1 MSQQEIFNNERFLVE
16 EKSFGELKKG
26 DFVYGANNE
35 PVEIVGVSEK
45 HMPES
50 MFEVE
55 TEDGVLNTSG
65 THLWYVVTENDR
77 NFHNERKIRAKK
89 IIPTLLKDKYVLR
102 TVESFANNEYKKD
115 ESIEITVV
123 DMLALM
129 FNSETLDFTDSRV
142 LDVASILDRIALSI
156 GVTTETNVEYRDL
169 QDSNDKEFQK
179 IDYYDARLFAQQI
192 LAISGLRKYR
202 KKYKVIVGQVVSTEK
217 MKELLDNGVD
227 VYIP

>member
-16 EKSFGELKKG
+16 EKNFGELKKG

-45 HMPES
+45 HVPET
-50 MFEVE
+50 MFEVK

-77 NFHNERKIRAKK
+77 NFHNERKNRAKK
-89 IIPTLLKDKYVLR
+89 IIPTLLKDKYVLK
-102 TVESFANNEYKKD
+102 TLESFADNVYKKD

-129 FNSETLDFTDSRV
+129 FNSETLDFTDSNV
-142 LDVASILDRIALSI
+142 LEVASILDRIALSI

-169 QDSNDKEFQK
+169 NDSNDKEFQK